1 MAINRATFQI
11 TDGHLE
17 QLVLEQA
24 DLPGEF
30 SGHQMVREGL
40 LDNRTMAEQGFPG
53 NTEDRFREAGRI
65 TGFLREFGPTT
76 NMQNEDGF
84 NFLGATVAHL
94 FDDSDSVSTW
104 MNEIFVK
111 DFEQNVGERVGE
123 DHQLVSV
130 KRLETDGFYDEA
142 VSSSIE
148 VIMRSRFHMSSTRS
162 GVTSR
167 SGFSSIVSASFSMPP
182 YLPSASIA
190 WTRSLMLAD
199 TSTLIVSPL

>member
-53 NTEDRFREAGRI
+53 NTENRFREAGRI

-76 NMQNEDGF
+76 NMQNQDGF

-104 MNEIFVK
+104 MNEIFIK

-142 VSSSIE
+142 VALKVLQGGPSGL
-148 VIMRSRFHMSSTRS
+148 VSSTVIDFRIGRLL
-162 GVTSR
+162 GVAFVATIGDHER
-167 SGFSSIVSASFSMPP
+167 LELATELG
-182 YLPSASIA
+182 IA
-190 WTRSLMLAD
+190 LEKRMVGVVLGG
-199 TSTLIVSPL
+199 

>member
-76 NMQNEDGF
+76 NMPNQDGF

-104 MNEIFVK
+104 MNEIFIK

-142 VSSSIE
+142 VALKVLQGGPSGL
-148 VIMRSRFHMSSTRS
+148 VSSTVIDFRIGRLL
-162 GVTSR
+162 GVAFVATIGDHER
-167 SGFSSIVSASFSMPP
+167 LELATELG
-182 YLPSASIA
+182 IA
-190 WTRSLMLAD
+190 LEKRMVGVVLGG
-199 TSTLIVSPL
+199 

>member
-76 NMQNEDGF
+76 NMPNQDGF

-104 MNEIFVK
+104 MNEIFIK
-111 DFEQNVGERVGE
+111 DFELNVGERVGE

-142 VSSSIE
+142 VALKVLQGGPSGL
-148 VIMRSRFHMSSTRS
+148 VSSTVIDFRIGRLL
-162 GVTSR
+162 GVAFVATIGDHER
-167 SGFSSIVSASFSMPP
+167 LELATELG
-182 YLPSASIA
+182 IA
-190 WTRSLMLAD
+190 LEKRMVGVVLGG
-199 TSTLIVSPL
+199 

>member
-76 NMQNEDGF
+76 NMQNQDGF

-104 MNEIFVK
+104 MNEIFIK

-142 VSSSIE
+142 VALKVLQGGPSGL
-148 VIMRSRFHMSSTRS
+148 VSSTVIDFRIGRLL
-162 GVTSR
+162 GVAFVATIGDHER
-167 SGFSSIVSASFSMPP
+167 LELATELG
-182 YLPSASIA
+182 IA
-190 WTRSLMLAD
+190 LEKRMVGVVLGG
-199 TSTLIVSPL
+199 

>member
-30 SGHQMVREGL
+30 SGHQMVREGP

-76 NMQNEDGF
+76 NMQNQDGF

-142 VSSSIE
+142 VALKVLQGGASGL
-148 VIMRSRFHMSSTRS
+148 VSSTVIDFRIGRLL
-162 GVTSR
+162 GVAFVATIGDHER
-167 SGFSSIVSASFSMPP
+167 
-182 YLPSASIA
+182 LE
-190 WTRSLMLAD
+190 LA
-199 TSTLIVSPL
+199 TELGIPLEKRMVGVVLGG

>member
-76 NMQNEDGF
+76 NMQNQDGF

-104 MNEIFVK
+104 MNEIFIK

-130 KRLETDGFYDEA
+130 KRLETGGFYDEA
-142 VSSSIE
+142 VALKVLQGGPSGL
-148 VIMRSRFHMSSTRS
+148 VSSTVIDFRIGRLL
-162 GVTSR
+162 GVAFVATIGDHER
-167 SGFSSIVSASFSMPP
+167 LELATELG
-182 YLPSASIA
+182 IA
-190 WTRSLMLAD
+190 LEKRMVGVVLGG
-199 TSTLIVSPL
+199 